1 MAKVDYCKIS
11 AAALNSLCSGILIGQ
26 MERGDLIGL
35 WHVTLNAEAFVETI
49 GERQTCLLILYPV
62 YQFSV

>member
-26 MERGDLIGL
+26 MERGDLVGQGG
-35 WHVTLNAEAFVETI
+35 VTLSAEAFTETV
-49 GERQTCLLILYPV
+49 GERQTCLLMLYPV